1 MYLFILV
8 LGNRPVV
15 VVSDYNLIKE
25 LYKQYEASGRP
36 SRKPFHENR
45 FGTPDGTQRGLLGSS
60 GQEWLEQRR
69 FSMKQLKGRDRDKQ
83 NYKI

>member
-1 MYLFILV
+1 MV

-45 FGTPDGTQRGLLGSS
+45 FGTPDGTQRGLLQSS

-69 FSMKQLKGRDRDKQ
+69 FSMKQLKGWRRTKLS
-83 NYKI
+83 KIVRCRLM